1 MVKSE
6 HPTGE
11 AGVAEYGFHNAD
23 RASLGIEV
31 TGIRQLARKLSPQSL
46 LGVHR
51 TDFHQLI
58 LVEAGEAVTMVD
70 FHDHA
75 SPPGTLLHVAPGRVL
90 RLPRPLHPD
99 DPVQAA
105 IVLFTPAFLPP
116 LEAAR
121 TLLTPFDPAV
131 WHLAPHENAPVTA
144 ALGELATE
152 YRSAV
157 REPGSAA
164 TGELLRH
171 LLAALVLRIARL
183 PTPHGDPP
191 GSATTAGDAFLRF
204 QHELERSF
212 ATTRNAGAY
221 AARVGYSLPTL
232 NRACQAA
239 TGRNAKALIDA
250 RVALEA
256 GRLLAHTDLPVAT
269 IGRRLGF
276 TEPTNFGK
284 FFTRQTG
291 LPPGTFRTR
300 QRP

>member
-1 MVKSE
+1 MVKTE
-6 HPTGE
+6 HPGE
-11 AGVAEYGFHNAD
+11 GTHVAEYGFHNPD
-23 RASLGIEV
+23 RAPLGIEV
-31 TGIRQLARKLSPQSL
+31 TSITCLASRLSPQAL
-46 LGVHR
+46 TGVHR
-51 TDFHQLI
+51 TDFHQII
-58 LVEAGEAVTMVD
+58 LVAAGEAITMVD
-70 FHDHA
+70 FQDHP

-90 RLPRPLHPD
+90 RLPRPVRPA

-116 LEAAR
+116 LGAAR
-121 TLLTPFDPAV
+121 TLLTPFSPAV
-131 WHLAPHENAPVTA
+131 WRLAPHENTLLTA
-144 ALGELATE
+144 ALGELAAE

-157 REPGSAA
+157 RDPCSATTA
-164 TGELLRH
+164 ELLRH
-171 LLAALVLRIARL
+171 LLAALVLRLARL
-183 PTPHGDPP
+183 PGPHDSQP
-191 GSATTAGDAFLRF
+191 GPSTTAGDTFLRF

-212 ATTRNAGAY
+212 ATTRNAAAY

-239 TGRNAKALIDA
+239 TGRNAKTLIDA

-256 GRLLAHTDLPVAT
+256 GRLLAHTDLPVAA

-284 FFTRQTG
+284 FFTRETG
-291 LPPGTFRTR
+291 LPPGTFRTQ

>member
-1 MVKSE
+1 MVKIE
-6 HPTGE
+6 HPGE
-11 AGVAEYGFHNAD
+11 GARVAEYGFHNPD
-23 RASLGIEV
+23 RAPLGIEV
-31 TGIRQLARKLSPQSL
+31 TSIRRLASRLSPL
-46 LGVHR
+46 ALAGVHR
-51 TDFHQLI
+51 ADFHQII
-58 LVEAGEAVTMVD
+58 LVAAGEAVTMVD
-70 FHDHA
+70 FQDHA

-90 RLPRPLHPD
+90 RLPRPVRPA

-116 LEAAR
+116 LGAAR
-121 TLLTPFDPAV
+121 TLLTPFSPAV
-131 WHLAPHENAPVTA
+131 WHLAPRENALLAA
-144 ALGELATE
+144 ALGELAAE

-157 REPGSAA
+157 RDPDSAA
-164 TGELLRH
+164 TTELLRH

-183 PTPHGDPP
+183 PTPHGSLPRP
-191 GSATTAGDAFLRF
+191 ATTGGDTFLRF

-212 ATTRNAGAY
+212 ATTRNAADY

-232 NRACQAA
+232 NRVCQAA
-239 TGRNAKALIDA
+239 TGRNAKTLING

-256 GRLLAHTDLPVAT
+256 GRLLVHTDLPVAV

-284 FFTRQTG
+284 FFTRETG
-291 LPPGTFRTR
+291 LSPGIFRAQ

>member
-6 HPTGE
+6 HRA
-11 AGVAEYGFHNAD
+11 AGAHLAEYGFHNPD
-23 RASLGIEV
+23 RTSLGIEV
-31 TGIRQLARKLSPQSL
+31 TSIAQLARKLSQQSL

-51 TDFHQLI
+51 TDFHQI
-58 LVEAGEAVTMVD
+58 IVVTAGEAVTMVD
-70 FHDHA
+70 FHDHS

-99 DPVQAA
+99 APVQAT

-131 WHLAPHENAPVTA
+131 RNLAPHENTPLTA
-144 ALGELATE
+144 ALDELATE

-157 REPGSAA
+157 RDPGSAA
-164 TGELLRH
+164 TAELLRH

-183 PTPHGDPP
+183 PTPDGSPP
-191 GSATTAGDAFLRF
+191 GPATTGGDTFLRF

-212 ATTRNAGAY
+212 ATTRSAAAY
-221 AARVGYSLPTL
+221 AARIGYSLPTL

-239 TGRNAKALIDA
+239 TGRNAKTLIDA

-256 GRLLAHTDLPVAT
+256 SRLLAHTDLPVAT

-284 FFTRQTG
+284 FFTRETG
-291 LPPGTFRTR
+291 LPPGVFRAR